1 MFYRR
6 RSGSVDVLVRL
17 YQRVG
22 DQTRQVELEQ
32 AVQENASQYD
42 SMIMD
47 MSGVDYI
54 SSAGLRVMVYAHQV
68 MAKKN
73 GLILKGVNRNVMEIF
88 RLTGFS
94 RVIRIEE

>member
-1 MFYRR
+1 MK
-6 RSGSVDVLVRL
+6 VTVTPENKTVTLVIDGRIDTL
-17 YQRVG
+17 
-22 DQTRQVELEQ
+22 TAPELEQ

>member
-1 MFYRR
+1 MKGRI
-6 RSGSVDVLVRL
+6 DTL
-17 YQRVG
+17 
-22 DQTRQVELEQ
+22 TAPELEQ
-32 AVQENASQYD
+32 TVQENASQYD

-54 SSAGLRVMVYAHQV
+54 SSAGLRVMVYAHQAMV
-68 MAKKN
+68 NKG
-73 GLILKGVNRNVMEIF
+73 GLTLKGVNRNVMEIF